1 MRTTLTL
8 DDSIAQ
14 ALKERAHRSGQSFK
28 ETVNETL
35 RKGLSAPPAGP
46 RRRWV
51 QRTASLGG
59 PAPGVDLTR
68 ALALASALEDEE
80 TARELERRK

>member
-14 ALKERAHRSGQSFK
+14 ALKDRAHRSGRSFK
-28 ETVNETL
+28 EVVNETL
-35 RKGLSAPPAGP
+35 RLGLSAPHGP
-46 RRRWV
+46 PKRWS
-51 QRTASLGG
+51 QRTVSLGG

-68 ALALASALEDEE
+68 ALALAGALEDEE
-80 TARELERRK
+80 TARKLERRK